1 MLTRLYN
8 GYFLYR
14 NSVKQC
20 FVFTVGITGEPE
32 PLTEKDLRE
41 ASNAIDVFGE
51 QLVNKFIVVLIDIL
65 LNLSKRNL
73 LVVSFCIWNRQVF
86 SLYKLN

>member
-1 MLTRLYN
+1 LSIH
-8 GYFLYR
+8 YFLYR

-20 FVFTVGITGEPE
+20 LVFTVGITGEPE

-51 QLVNKFIVVLIDIL
+51 QLVNKFRAGDNDPFIV
-65 LNLSKRNL
+65 RA
-73 LVVSFCIWNRQVF
+73 VVVVIIW
-86 SLYKLN
+86 